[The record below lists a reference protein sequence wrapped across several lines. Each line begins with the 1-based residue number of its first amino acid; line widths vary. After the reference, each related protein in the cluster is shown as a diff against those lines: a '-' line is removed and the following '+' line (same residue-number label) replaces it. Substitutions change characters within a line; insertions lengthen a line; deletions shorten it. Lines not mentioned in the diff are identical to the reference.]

1 MNRFSA
7 AAHRSAIRSMNRVV
21 TETTE
26 PTPQKRALAAIINQL
41 SEGDVLVLTGAG
53 VSTGSGIPDYRGPN
67 GSLGRHRPMTYQEF
81 RYDETALQRYWARSF
96 IGWRYINSAQP
107 NQVHYA
113 LAALQQ
119 QGFLSSVVTQNVDG
133 LHQAAGTKD
142 VLALHGDLAK
152 VVCLNCGAKEDRA
165 DFDHRMDQENPGY
178 LASITV
184 DREHINPDGDIALSA
199 SDVKRFLLSGCR
211 ECGSKLMKPDVVYF
225 GENIPVERKQRLAEA
240 LNNCRSVLVVGSSLA
255 VMSGMKVVID
265 AKQQHKTVS
274 VINGGPGRADDRVD
288 ILWRTQLEP
297 AFALIQQG
305 LDSYSDNL

>member
-1 MNRFSA
+1 M
-7 AAHRSAIRSMNRVV
+7 RSMNRVV

-26 PTPQKRALAAIINQL
+26 PTPQARALAAIINQL
-41 SEGDVLVLTGAG
+41 IDGDVLVLTGAG

-81 RYDETALQRYWARSF
+81 RYDATALQRYWARSF
-96 IGWRYINSAQP
+96 IGWRHIHSARP
-107 NQVHYA
+107 NPVHYA
-113 LAALQQ
+113 LAALQK
-119 QGFLSSVVTQNVDG
+119 QGLISSVVTQNVDG

-142 VLALHGDLAK
+142 VLALHGDLAT
-152 VVCLNCGAKEDRA
+152 VVCLNCGAKEGRA
-165 DFDHRMDQENPGY
+165 DFDRRMDRANPGY

-184 DREHINPDGDIALSA
+184 DPQHINPDGDIALSTA
-199 SDVKRFLLSGCR
+199 DVQRFLLSGCR

-225 GENIPVERKQRLAEA
+225 GENIPVERKQQLAEI
-240 LNNCRSVLVVGSSLA
+240 LNNCRSVLVAGSSLA

-265 AKQQHKTVS
+265 AKQQHKMVS

-297 AFALIQQG
+297 AFTLIQQG
-305 LDSYSDNL
+305 LDSYSCNL